1 MVAAA
6 YVDALLEGVALHRPL
21 YIPPYIPLKSARLA
35 RQRTA
40 VDCTRALP
48 ELGLPLS
55 SIVGALE
62 NAARW
67 FRDHSYA

>member
-1 MVAAA
+1 M
-6 YVDALLEGVALHRPL
+6 DALFEDVVLRLPP

-40 VDCTRALP
+40 VDCTRAIS
-48 ELGLPLS
+48 ELGLPQS

-62 NAARW
+62 NDVRW
-67 FRDHSYA
+67 FRDHDYA